1 MANFTVKV
9 KADPYFNAESLADL
23 SAMLE
28 DHTSDL
34 EDGKKHNLNFSGEHF
49 TATITVEPKN
59 AKL

>member
-28 DHTSDL
+28 DRTSDL
-34 EDGKKHNLNFSGEHF
+34 EDGKKHKLHFSGEHF
-49 TATITVEPKN
+49 TATITVDPKD
-59 AKL
+59 AKS